1 MCRRCCI
8 SVASL
13 SQTLETEP
21 KDAGPVR
28 SSGVVRLNTI
38 RQIIEQVTYTL
49 KHGQVHYTLKHR
61 QVTCTLKHRQVH
73 YTLKQTAEACNV
85 FILRNCPSVL

>member
-61 QVTCTLKHRQVH
+61 QVH